1 MSLASNA
8 DRQAKIYFAV
18 KELAQ
23 EHKVIEVAN
32 EIEQWGSDFSY
43 YDVYTEGPE
52 AFVRDNGFT
61 PSLPF
66 SNSRRKYFKDRGFNF
81 HRDGSVSYKKPS
93 E

>member
-1 MSLASNA
+1 MSLSNSA

-23 EHKVIEVAN
+23 EHKVTEVAA
-32 EIEQWGSDFSY
+32 EIEEWGSDFSY
-43 YDVYTEGPE
+43 YDVYTEDPE

-66 SNSRRKYFKDRGFNF
+66 SNARRKYFKDRGFNF
-81 HRDGSVSYKKPS
+81 HRDGSVSYKKLT
-93 E
+93 

>member
-8 DRQAKIYFAV
+8 DRQAKIYYAV

-23 EHKVIEVAN
+23 QHNVTEVAA
-32 EIEQWGSDFSY
+32 EIEEWGSDFSY

-52 AFVRDNGFT
+52 EFVRDNGFT

-66 SNSRRKYFKDRGFNF
+66 SNSRRKYFKDRGFHF
-81 HRDGSVSYKKPS
+81 HRDGSVSYKKLT
-93 E
+93 

>member
-8 DRQAKIYFAV
+8 DRQAKIYYRV

-23 EHKVIEVAN
+23 ENKVTEVAD
-32 EIEQWGSDFSY
+32 EIEDWGSDFNY
-43 YDVYTEGPE
+43 YDVYTENPE
-52 AFVRDNGFT
+52 RFVQDNGFT

-81 HRDGSVSYKKPS
+81 HRDGSVTYEKLKK
-93 E
+93 